1 MSAPPLSAATTLR
14 AAIMGAGPLDVSP
27 GAYDGLTARLV
38 EQRGFPAVYMT
49 GAGTAAAH
57 GHPDYGLVTMSEM
70 VANAGRMTEAVS
82 VPVIA
87 DPDTPGATERSLA

>member
-1 MSAPPLSAATTLR
+1 LV
-14 AAIMGAGPLDVSP
+14 VSP

-38 EQRGFPAVYMT
+38 EQRGFPAVCMT

-57 GHPDYGLVTMSEM
+57 GHPDYGLVTLSEM

-87 DPDTPGATERSLA
+87 SADTPGGRPSGP